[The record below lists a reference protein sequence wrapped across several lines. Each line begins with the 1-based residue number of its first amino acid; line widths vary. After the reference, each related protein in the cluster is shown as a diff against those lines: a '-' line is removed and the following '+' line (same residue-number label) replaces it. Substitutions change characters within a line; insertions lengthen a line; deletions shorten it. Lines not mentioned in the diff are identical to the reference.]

1 MNSVLI
7 LIVAFAAAV
16 ATLIGG
22 LFALRLRDKLHLI
35 LGFSA
40 GAVLAV
46 AFFDLLPEA
55 INVGVQFYTPSM
67 LITFTA
73 LGFFAYTVLDRVI
86 LLHAH
91 QDGDDGDTHSHHAMP
106 RGIIGAGS
114 LSGHSFLDGF
124 AIGLAFQASPA
135 IGAVVAAAVL
145 THDFSDGINTVNLIL
160 KNGGSRKEAF
170 KWLVTDAAAPILGA
184 AATLFV
190 HVPENVLSIILAVF
204 AGFFLYIGASDLL
217 PESHHQHP
225 RILTTV
231 MTLLGAL
238 VLFVVIQLAS

>member
-1 MNSVLI
+1 MNSLLI
-7 LIVAFAAAV
+7 MLVAFSAAL

-22 LFALRLRDKLHLI
+22 LFALKLRDKLHLI

-55 INVGVQFYTPSM
+55 INIGVQFYTPSTM
-67 LITFTA
+67 LTFTA
-73 LGFFAYTVLDRVI
+73 LGFFAYTVLDRVL

-91 QDGDDGDTHSHHAMP
+91 HDGDDGDTHSHHAMP
-106 RGIIGAGS
+106 RGILGAGS
-114 LSGHSFLDGF
+114 LSAHSFLDGF
-124 AIGLAFQASPA
+124 AIGIAFQASPA

-170 KWLVTDAAAPILGA
+170 KWLLTDAAAPILGA
-184 AATLFV
+184 AVTLFI
-190 HVPENVLSIILAVF
+190 HVPENILSVILAIF

-225 RILTTV
+225 RALTTV
-231 MTLLGAL
+231 MTLLGAF
-238 VLFVVIQLAS
+238 VLYIVINLAR

>member
-1 MNSVLI
+1 MIIAL
-7 LIVAFAAAV
+7 AAAA
-16 ATLIGG
+16 ATMIGG
-22 LFALRLRDKLHLI
+22 TFALRLKDKLHLI

-55 INVGVQFYTPSM
+55 LDLGGQFYTPGM

-73 LGFFAYTVLDRVI
+73 IGFFAYTVLDRVI

-91 QDGDDGDTHSHHAMP
+91 NDGDDGDAHAHSTR
-106 RGIIGAGS
+106 RGLIGAGS

-135 IGAVVAAAVL
+135 IGAIVAAAVL

-170 KWLVTDAAAPILGA
+170 KWLITDAAAPVLGA
-184 AATLFV
+184 AATLFI
-190 HVPENVLSIILAVF
+190 HVPENILSLILATF

-225 RILTTV
+225 RALTTV

-238 VLFVVIQLAS
+238 VLFIVIHFAA

>member
-1 MNSVLI
+1 MHPI
-7 LIVAFAAAV
+7 LVMTIALAAAC
-16 ATLIGG
+16 ATMIGG
-22 LFALRLRDKLHLI
+22 SLALRLKDKLHLI

-55 INVGVQFYTPSM
+55 LDLGVQFYTPAM
-67 LITFTA
+67 LMTFTA
-73 LGFFAYTVLDRVI
+73 IGFFAYTVLDRVI

-91 QDGDDGDTHSHHAMP
+91 HDSDDGTHSTR
-106 RGIIGAGS
+106 RGLIGAGS

-124 AIGLAFQASPA
+124 AIGLAFQAST
-135 IGAVVAAAVL
+135 AVGVIVAAAVL

-160 KNGGSRKEAF
+160 KNGGTRREAF
-170 KWLVTDAAAPILGA
+170 KWLIADAAAPVLGA
-184 AATLFV
+184 AATLFI
-190 HVPENVLSIILAVF
+190 HVPESILSLILATF

-225 RILTTV
+225 RALTTV
-231 MTLLGAL
+231 MTLLGAV
-238 VLFVVIQLAS
+238 VLFIVIHLAA

>member
-1 MNSVLI
+1 MRAVLI
-7 LIVAFAAAV
+7 LCIALGAAG

-22 LFALRLRDKLHLI
+22 SFALKLKDKLHLI

-55 INVGVQFYTPSM
+55 LNLGVTFYAPGT

-73 LGFFAYTVLDRVI
+73 IGFFAYTVLDRLI
-86 LLHAH
+86 LLHTH
-91 QDGDDGDTHSHHAMP
+91 SDGDDGDAHSHHAMP
-106 RGIIGAGS
+106 RGILGAGS
-114 LSGHSFLDGF
+114 LSAHSFLDGF
-124 AIGLAFQASPA
+124 AIGIAFQASAA

-184 AATLFV
+184 ALTLFI
-190 HVPENVLSIILAVF
+190 HVPANILSLILATF
-204 AGFFLYIGASDLL
+204 AGFFLYIGAADLL

-225 RILTTV
+225 RALTTV
-231 MTLLGAL
+231 MTLLGAF
-238 VLFVVIQLAS
+238 VLFVVIHLAS